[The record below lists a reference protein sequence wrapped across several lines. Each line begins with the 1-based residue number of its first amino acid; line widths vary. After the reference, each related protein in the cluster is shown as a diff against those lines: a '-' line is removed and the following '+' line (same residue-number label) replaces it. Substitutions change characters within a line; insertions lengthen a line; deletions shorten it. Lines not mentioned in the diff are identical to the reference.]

1 MFEERHGALHDD
13 AVAKGV
19 DSLEDCAAR
28 GGAGLMS
35 GRECECAGEGVGAV
49 TGRYPLLFFWLGSCI
64 SILLFR

>member
-1 MFEERHGALHDD
+1 
-13 AVAKGV
+13 
-19 DSLEDCAAR
+19 
-28 GGAGLMS
+28 MS